1 MRKEVMF
8 RMPMLKVLARVCGIA
23 TVLSFSSPLLAQQA
37 EKTPAPEGAKAY
49 IVSPLDGAV
58 VSQNV
63 TVVFGLKGMGVAPAG
78 VQANNTGHHHLL
90 IDGETTPDMNM
101 PLGTAVTHFGGG
113 QTETTLTLEPG
124 THTLQLIL
132 GDYLH
137 TPHNPPVVS
146 DKITITVR

>member
-8 RMPMLKVLARVCGIA
+8 KSPVFKTFVKVCGVA
-23 TVLSFSSPLLAQQA
+23 TVLGLSSALIAQQM
-37 EKTPAPEGAKAY
+37 EKTPSPDGAMAY
-49 IVSPLDGAV
+49 IVAPVDGAV
-58 VSQNV
+58 TGQNV
-63 TVVFGLKGMGVAPAG
+63 TVVFGLQGMGVAPAG

-90 IDGETTPDMNM
+90 IDGKMAPDMNM

-113 QTETTLTLEPG
+113 QTQTILTLEPG

-137 TPHNPPVVS
+137 VPHNPPVVS
-146 DKITITVR
+146 DPITITVR